1 MALPR
6 WCRGG
11 AAAALLVAVLT
22 PAMEA
27 AQAQP
32 APLPFVRP
40 SADHVPAN
48 LLRISLAFA
57 APVEG
62 GVLSRLALLKADG
75 SAIEAPF
82 LPQELWS
89 PDGTFLTLLLHPGRV
104 KTGLHAREA
113 LGAILSP
120 GDIVTLTLDGHPLR
134 RWRID
139 PDDTEGPVVAAWRI
153 AAVAAG
159 SRQALAVTLD
169 GPIDGLD
176 AAYIAIADGRGRRLP
191 GRAALAPGESRWT
204 FTPAQPWRPGPYRLV
219 VRGTLEDAAGNRP
232 NGRFETAPADAVDT
246 AADQV
251 RYFSVKAPGAAQT
264 R

>member
-1 MALPR
+1 MALR
-6 WCRGG
+6 RRCRGG
-11 AAAALLVAVLT
+11 AAAALLAAVLA
-22 PAMEA
+22 PVPGA
-27 AQAQP
+27 AQA
-32 APLPFVRP
+32 PLPSVQP
-40 SADHVPAN
+40 SSGHVPAN
-48 LLRISLAFA
+48 LLRISLAFD

-62 GVLSRLALLKADG
+62 GILSRLALVKADG

-89 PDGTFLTLLLHPGRV
+89 PDGTILTLLLHPGRV

-113 LGAILSP
+113 LGPVLSA
-120 GDIVTLTLDGHPLR
+120 GDTVTLTLDGRPLR
-134 RWRID
+134 QWRID

-159 SRQALAVTLD
+159 SRQALVVTLD
-169 GPIDGLD
+169 APVDGRD
-176 AAYIAIADGRGRRLP
+176 AAYIAIADARGRRLP
-191 GRAALAPGESRWT
+191 GSAALGPGESRWI

-232 NGRFETAPADAVDT
+232 GGRFETPSTDAVDT

-251 RYFSVKAPGAAQT
+251 RYFSVKAPGGAQV